1 MSHNPEQPS
10 LADVLE
16 DAVTVFEAPN
26 TARLHGAAVRRGRQI
41 KRRRTGAAV
50 AGSTMALGTAGVL
63 TFALTAAPSHGT
75 AVAAASSGAPSA
87 KVVSPSP
94 TYIRPTAPPVIR
106 SGEITGSVI
115 TDALEYALPQDSQVE
130 MPVGGFGPTVNVE
143 VVDSTTHTWYVQT
156 AFTIKSSGPVG
167 TTVAVSVNHT
177 AQPDTCSSFNRNA
190 GSGEGTCTQST
201 VDGGKLLDEVVPS
214 GVLDGTGNVYEYFE
228 WFSPSGYETYV
239 QLTDNTVADL
249 ALTKAQTDAVLT
261 NQIFG
266 EIAQALPADACVGG
280 TFSSPVDPP
289 SPGQSPLQHV
299 RCSSDGQLYPS
310 Y

>member
-1 MSHNPEQPS
+1 MSHNPEQAS

-16 DAVTVFEAPN
+16 DVVTVFEAPN

-94 TYIRPTAPPVIR
+94 SYTRPTAAPIIR

-115 TDALEYALPQDSQVE
+115 NDALEYALPPDSQVE
-130 MPVGGFGPTVNVE
+130 MPVGGFGPVNVE
-143 VVDSTTHTWYVQT
+143 VVDPTSHTWYVQT
-156 AFTIKSSGPVG
+156 AFVIKSNGPIG
-167 TTVAVSVNHT
+167 TSVAISVMHT
-177 AQPDTCSSFNRNA
+177 AQADTCSSLNRV
-190 GSGEGTCTQST
+190 SGNGKGTCTQST
-201 VDGGKLLDEVVPS
+201 VAGGKLLDEAVPS
-214 GVLDGTGNVYEYFE
+214 GVLDNNGVHDFVE
-228 WFSPSGYETYV
+228 WFSPTGYETYV
-239 QLTDNTVADL
+239 QLQDSTADDV
-249 ALTKAQTDAVLT
+249 ALTEAQTEAILT

-280 TFSSPVDPP
+280 TFSNSVDPP
-289 SPGQSPLQHV
+289 SPGDSPLQHV
-299 RCSSDGQLYPS
+299 RCSSDGNLYPS

>member
-1 MSHNPEQPS
+1 MSHNPEQAS

-16 DAVTVFEAPN
+16 DVVTVFEAPN

-106 SGEITGSVI
+106 SGEITGTVMN
-115 TDALEYALPQDSQVE
+115 DALEYALPPDSQVE
-130 MPVGGFGPTVNVE
+130 MPVGGFGPVNVE
-143 VVDSTTHTWYVQT
+143 VVDSATHTWYVQT
-156 AFTIKSSGPVG
+156 AFTIKSSGSIG
-167 TTVAVSVNHT
+167 TMVAVSVNHT
-177 AQPDTCSSFNRNA
+177 AQYDSCSSFNRNSGDGK
-190 GSGEGTCTQST
+190 GSCTQST
-201 VDGGKLLDEVVPS
+201 VDGGKLLDEAVPA
-214 GVLDGTGNVYEYFE
+214 GVLDGTGHVYEYVE
-228 WFSPSGYETYV
+228 WFSPSGYETFV
-239 QLTDNTVADL
+239 QLSDDTVNDI

-299 RCSSDGQLYPS
+299 RCSSDGKLYPS

>member
-1 MSHNPEQPS
+1 MSHNPEQAS

-16 DAVTVFEAPN
+16 DVVTVFEAPN

-94 TYIRPTAPPVIR
+94 TYIRPTAPPIIR

-156 AFTIKSSGPVG
+156 DFVIKSTGSIG
-167 TTVAVSVNHT
+167 TSVSISVMHT
-177 AQPDTCSSFNRNA
+177 AQADTCSSLNRVN
-190 GSGEGTCTQST
+190 GDGKGTCIQST
-201 VDGGKLLDEVVPS
+201 VAGGKLLDESVPS
-214 GVLDGTGNVYEYFE
+214 GVLDSNAVHDYFE
-228 WFSPSGYETYV
+228 WFSPTGYETYV
-239 QLTDNTVADL
+239 QLQDDTVDDV

>member
-1 MSHNPEQPS
+1 MSHDPEQAS

-16 DAVTVFEAPN
+16 DVVTVFEAPN
-26 TARLHGAAVRRGRQI
+26 TARLHDAAVRRGRQI

-63 TFALTAAPSHGT
+63 TFALTAAPGHGT

-87 KVVSPSP
+87 KVVAPSPS
-94 TYIRPTAPPVIR
+94 YIHQTAAPVIR

-115 TDALEYALPQDSQVE
+115 NEALEYALPPDSQMV
-130 MPVGGFGPTVNVE
+130 MSGGFGPTVNVE
-143 VVDSTTHTWYVQT
+143 VVDPTSHIWYVQT
-156 AFTIKSSGPVG
+156 AFVIKSGGPIG
-167 TTVAVSVNHT
+167 TSVAISVMHT
-177 AQPDTCSSFNRNA
+177 AQADTCSSLNRVN
-190 GSGEGTCTQST
+190 GDGKGTCIQST
-201 VDGGKLLDEVVPS
+201 VAGGKLLDEAVPA
-214 GVLDGTGNVYEYFE
+214 GVLDNNGVHEYFE

-239 QLTDNTVADL
+239 QLQDSTTDDL

-266 EIAQALPADACVGG
+266 EIARALPADACVGG
-280 TFSSPVDPP
+280 TFSNSVDPP
-289 SPGQSPLQHV
+289 SPGDSPLQHV